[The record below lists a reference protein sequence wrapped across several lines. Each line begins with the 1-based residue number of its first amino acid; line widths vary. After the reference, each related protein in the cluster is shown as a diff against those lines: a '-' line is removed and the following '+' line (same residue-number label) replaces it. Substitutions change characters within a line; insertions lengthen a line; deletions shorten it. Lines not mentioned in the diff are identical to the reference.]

1 MHASAKSA
9 LGLPQGPVKC
19 LTRCDFHN
27 SPQCVLVL
35 RLDNVTI
42 EFTVNLARPLEMR
55 VQGYI
60 YPLCPSEFSML
71 KVFSIIDII
80 YYLF

>member
-1 MHASAKSA
+1 MHVSAKSA
-9 LGLPQGPVKC
+9 LGFPRGPVKC
-19 LTRCDFHN
+19 LARRDLHN

-35 RLDNVTI
+35 WLDNVIT
-42 EFTVNLARPLEMR
+42 EFIVNLARPLEMR

-60 YPLCPSEFSML
+60 YLLCPSEPSML